1 MQGEYLGC
9 DICANNLIITAQGNV
24 CLGIL
29 NGTEAGLGDD
39 LNLIGD
45 ISFQDKLIIYD
56 NVNKQIGW

>member
-1 MQGEYLGC
+1 MLQ
-9 DICANNLIITAQGNV
+9 AQGNV